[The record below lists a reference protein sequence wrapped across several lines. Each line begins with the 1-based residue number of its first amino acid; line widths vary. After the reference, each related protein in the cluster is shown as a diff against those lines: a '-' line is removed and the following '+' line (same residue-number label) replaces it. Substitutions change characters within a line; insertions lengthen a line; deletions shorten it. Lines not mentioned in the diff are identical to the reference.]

1 MPITPDSEPVV
12 LVLEPPIHSTPRP
25 DQAPPSNIAEDI
37 TDLSMLFEQPPQVVT
52 PVRQLTSPPASRTD
66 PPIEIRRLETPTG
79 TQGQRISSQR
89 SLKRPRSSSPLSHR
103 DTSQRSRVSKYNP
116 SGVSTPLK
124 PTPVGPSILPVTP
137 TSGSFSFKRVTS
149 WNQSQVPSSP
159 TSARE
164 ALQRLPTMEQLVR
177 ESAKKKRAGLSH
189 SVTLP
194 VVTPTKS
201 QSHSQSQMQS
211 QILAGRSLS
220 TTAYL
225 YGSQPPSARDS
236 QGTDA
241 SYRKELDRAASNVTP
256 VANPAKDLARR
267 TSAWDVR
274 LSPYGESSSTT
285 DGNPFLV
292 EIGYNSQSPLTQDI
306 ASVSKFLQDDVGDV
320 YG

>member
-1 MPITPDSEPVV
+1 
-12 LVLEPPIHSTPRP
+12 
-25 DQAPPSNIAEDI
+25 
-37 TDLSMLFEQPPQVVT
+37 MLFEQPPQVVT
-52 PVRQLTSPPASRTD
+52 PVRQLTSPPNSRTD
-66 PPIEIRRLETPTG
+66 PPIEIRRPETPAG

-124 PTPVGPSILPVTP
+124 PAPFGPSILPVTP
-137 TSGSFSFKRVTS
+137 NSGSFSFKRVNS

-164 ALQRLPTMEQLVR
+164 ALQKLPTMEQLVR
-177 ESAKKKRAGLSH
+177 ESAKKKRTGLSH

-201 QSHSQSQMQS
+201 RSHSQSQTQS
-211 QILAGRSLS
+211 QILAGRSVS

-225 YGSQPPSARDS
+225 YGSRPPSARDS

-256 VANPAKDLARR
+256 VANPTKDPVRR
-267 TSAWDVR
+267 ISGWDV
-274 LSPYGESSSTT
+274 LSSPYGESSPPT
-285 DGNPFLV
+285 DRNPFLT

-306 ASVSKFLQDDVGDV
+306 ASVSKFLQDDVGDM